1 MPATDDGKQTL
12 TQDGCSDSFLRP
24 NAGTQECMA
33 GARGTDGS
41 GEETKQCTESIRS
54 DRQTDRQAR
63 TWALHSTSNP
73 NRSSSSSSSRQRRFD
88 MSLSFSRRNQR
99 PTDVPYDQVQHRQCL
114 LFTQPCLRCATSY
127 KQAVYSVDLMDQADG
142 RQQTC
147 RISFSR
153 TLILLGALY

>member
-99 PTDVPYDQVQHRQCL
+99 PTDRRTVRSTSSM
-114 LFTQPCLRCATSY
+114 FTFHSAVFALCY
-127 KQAVYSVDLMDQADG
+127 IIQAGCVDLMNQADG